1 MGFHLALGIFL
12 RGVAEGEGVVAED
25 HRAARSEG
33 LHVQAGI
40 GTAMSRPALEP
51 PQALWG
57 GSMEGGFTGK
67 DSLLAGEAGRDSAAP
82 SSPEGETTLL
92 ARQGDSTHIRNSP
105 IGEQRIHDLGRKW
118 HLCSSIYLYPEK

>member
-40 GTAMSRPALEP
+40 GT
-51 PQALWG
+51 
-57 GSMEGGFTGK
+57 
-67 DSLLAGEAGRDSAAP
+67 
-82 SSPEGETTLL
+82 
-92 ARQGDSTHIRNSP
+92 DSTHIRNSP